1 MSRCFPFPSSEIS
14 RKDALQVGSI
24 KKLHKECGNAKHGRE
39 KKREKKEN
47 RKRNVDKQEK
57 SKKRSRQQ
65 DELDYSVHMKKKCR
79 YEQESELFESLRD
92 WKKDASDQW
101 ERSGLTEEHE
111 LPSSIPN
118 PCSSME
124 STQNSGRK
132 SKLLVADMKRK
143 DQGLVLRIK
152 LPLMKHKLSV
162 IAGNT
167 NTEPCC
173 SYEAVAVTNVIR
185 PSSAEEEAS
194 CFKEKTL
201 VKQQD
206 LRSTPANEDPCFS
219 GRATETLMP
228 EGLAATDFI
237 SSSCGGSLELG
248 KCFNDLI
255 LNWNPS
261 SLQSYD
267 LNLGSQDW
275 LFVPPRWSPH
285 RNLTTSCKA
294 ASKPDHK
301 VGLISTSSSQP
312 QACYLPDFDIYQ
324 LPYVIPF

>member
-24 KKLHKECGNAKHGRE
+24 KKLHKECGNANHGRE

-47 RKRNVDKQEK
+47 KKRNVDKQEK

-65 DELDYSVHMKKKCR
+65 DELDYSVHMKKKRR

-118 PCSSME
+118 PCSSLE

-162 IAGNT
+162 TAGNT
-167 NTEPCC
+167 NTQPCC
-173 SYEAVAVTNVIR
+173 SYGAVAVTNIIR
-185 PSSAEEEAS
+185 PSSAGKEAS

-206 LRSTPANEDPCFS
+206 LPSTPANEDPCFS

-228 EGLAATDFI
+228 EGLAASDFI
-237 SSSCGGSLELG
+237 SNSCGSSSSLELG

-255 LNWNPS
+255 SNWNPS
-261 SLQSYD
+261 SFQSYD

-275 LFVPPRWSPH
+275 LFSPPRRSPSPH
-285 RNLTTSCKA
+285 RNLATSCKA
-294 ASKPDHK
+294 SK

-312 QACYLPDFDIYQ
+312 QASYLPEFDIYQ